1 VRGIILVGGTGSR
14 LWPITQ
20 SVNKHLLPVF
30 DKPLIYYPLST
41 LMLSGIRDILLICNE
56 RDLRSFQELIGSG
69 QQLGLNVNYEIQESP
84 NGIVDAF
91 RIGSDFVED
100 QEVALILGDNIFY
113 GSGLGSELSKISNL
127 GGATILT
134 SEVADPS
141 QYGVVEFDIDSK
153 IVGMEEKPLSPKSST
168 AITGLYFFD
177 NTAIEKSKTLTPSDR
192 GEVEIISLLEM
203 YLKEGKLF
211 TLSIHRGATWL
222 DAGTPESLL
231 IASNVVKS
239 LQDRMG
245 MSISCPE
252 EIAWRNGWISSSQ
265 LIHTAETCQNE
276 VYAEYLYKLMRK

>member
-1 VRGIILVGGTGSR
+1 MRGIILAGGTGSR

-56 RDLRSFQELIGSG
+56 GDLRLFQELIGSG
-69 QQLGLNVNYEIQESP
+69 QQLGLNVTYRIQKSP

-91 RIGSDFVED
+91 RIGEDFVED

-113 GSGLGSELSKISNL
+113 GSGLGTELSKISNL
-127 GGATILT
+127 DGAIILT

-141 QYGVVEFDIDSK
+141 QYGVVEFGADAK
-153 IVGMEEKPLSPKSST
+153 IIGMEEKPLYPKSST

-177 NTAIEKSKTLTPSDR
+177 NTAIEKTKTLTPSDR
-192 GEVEIISLLEM
+192 GEVEIISLLEI
-203 YLKEGKLF
+203 YLKDSKLS

-252 EIAWRNGWISSSQ
+252 EIAWRNGWISSLQ
-265 LIHTAETCQNE
+265 LRNTAETCQNE
-276 VYAEYLYKLMRK
+276 VYREYLHKLIGK